1 MLFRSDGTELQL
13 ALNNN
18 PAAKAYQHAIFQQGQ
33 KCSIARSS
41 LHSRQRC
48 QMPRFVRLQNLL
60 PLSAL
65 IAILSVR
72 CQRIRGVPLGMRRI
86 HPECLDPETSD
97 RSVAA
102 DVLVREEPDEE
113 DDDEERDGEEK
124 EGEEEDDEG
133 YSE

>member
-1 MLFRSDGTELQL
+1 MMSPFDDTAGMASEQSSREVLNCPLVAALTPKMSDAAIRAAFRICMTV
-13 ALNNN
+13 
-18 PAAKAYQHAIFQQGQ
+18 
-33 KCSIARSS
+33 CR
-41 LHSRQRC
+41 
-48 QMPRFVRLQNLL
+48 
-60 PLSAL
+60 
-65 IAILSVR
+65 LSVR
-72 CQRIRGVPLGMRRI
+72 SLTYCRCRCLRVRGVALGMRRI

-113 DDDEERDGEEK
+113 DDEEGDGEEK

>member
-1 MLFRSDGTELQL
+1 MIRLEWLLSR
-13 ALNNN
+13 
-18 PAAKAYQHAIFQQGQ
+18 AAE

-48 QMPRFVRLQNLL
+48 QMPRFVRLQNLHDSL
-60 PLSAL
+60 PPLTAL
-65 IAILSVR
+65 VDILSVR

-113 DDDEERDGEEK
+113 DDEEGDGEEK

>member
-1 MLFRSDGTELQL
+1 MIRLEWLLSR
-13 ALNNN
+13 
-18 PAAKAYQHAIFQQGQ
+18 AAE

-60 PLSAL
+60 PLSTL
-65 IAILSVR
+65 VDILSVR

-102 DVLVREEPDEE
+102 DVLVREEPD
-113 DDDEERDGEEK
+113 GEEK